1 VTLLRLADDL
11 AATDSI
17 KTPSGKGLRD
27 NELKLAARL
36 VDGLAGPWKPE
47 QYKDQYAA
55 NLSAIIA
62 AKIKGKGA
70 KPRLGAIGPGE
81 PKAEV
86 ADLMERLRQSLSAN
100 TNAREKPPRKKT
112 ARVAHRRAPPER
124 GLPIPSPREAGRGLG
139 RGVRPLERTLPQA
152 ACPHPDP
159 LLQAGEG
166 GRSEVVAGSE
176 NGRRVPR
183 GEGIVGAW
191 RCWIRMSATA
201 RSSRGTR
208 ASTGCSSS
216 A

>member
-1 VTLLRLADDL
+1 VKDDVFVLTLLRLADDL

-112 ARVAHRRAPPER
+112 ARVATAAPLTPIPRPRRGE
-124 GLPIPSPREAGRGLG
+124 GLPIPSPREAG
-139 RGVRPLERTLPQA
+139 
-152 ACPHPDP
+152 
-159 LLQAGEG
+159 EG
-166 GRSEVVAGSE
+166 
-176 NGRRVPR
+176 
-183 GEGIVGAW
+183 
-191 RCWIRMSATA
+191 
-201 RSSRGTR
+201 
-208 ASTGCSSS
+208 
-216 A
+216 